1 MMDFYSNRLTSHLS
15 DNNLCYPYTKE
26 GKAAA
31 ILHAKAML
39 GIPV

>member
-1 MMDFYSNRLTSHLS
+1 
-15 DNNLCYPYTKE
+15 LCYPRTKE

-39 GIPV
+39 KQWLMSII